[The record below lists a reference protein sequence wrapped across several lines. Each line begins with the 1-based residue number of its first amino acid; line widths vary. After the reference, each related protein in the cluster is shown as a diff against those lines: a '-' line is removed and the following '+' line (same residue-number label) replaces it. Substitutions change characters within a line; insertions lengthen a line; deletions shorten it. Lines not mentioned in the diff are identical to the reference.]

1 MNLTLLGQMGTFA
14 VLVFFIWRFLWGPL
28 TRLLEE
34 RSRRVHDGLAAAER
48 GHRELALMQ
57 AKAIETMKKARADA
71 AEVLNQAER
80 QAQLLIEEAKRQAR
94 AEGERLVIAA
104 KADIA
109 AELAR
114 ARAQLGAV
122 IAELAVAGAAKIL
135 QREID
140 PATHAELVNSI
151 VREL

>member
-1 MNLTLLGQMGTFA
+1 MGTFA

-34 RSRRVHDGLAAAER
+34 RSRRVHDGLVAAER
-48 GHRELALMQ
+48 GHHELALMQ
-57 AKAIETMKKARADA
+57 TKAVETMKKARADA
-71 AEVLNQAER
+71 AEVLVQAER
-80 QAQLLIEEAKRQAR
+80 QALLLIEEAKRHAR
-94 AEGERLVIAA
+94 AEGDRLIIAA

-122 IAELAVAGAAKIL
+122 ITDLSIAGAAKIL

-140 PATHAELVNSI
+140 PATHAQLVESI
-151 VREL
+151 VKEL